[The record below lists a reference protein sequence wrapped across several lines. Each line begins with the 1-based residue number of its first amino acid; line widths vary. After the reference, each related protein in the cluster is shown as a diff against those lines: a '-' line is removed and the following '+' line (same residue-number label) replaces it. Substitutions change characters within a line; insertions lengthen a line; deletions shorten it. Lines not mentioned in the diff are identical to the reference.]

1 VPTISPEEA
10 WERIAAR
17 LSPLAGERAPRREAA
32 GRVLAEALAATV
44 DVPAADVS
52 AMDGYALAGEVTP
65 GERRPVI
72 ATIAAGDPPGLALPA
87 GKAARIMTGAP
98 MPLGADR
105 VVPVEATRAVPL
117 ETVHEMA
124 AEAAMESKA
133 ETARE
138 VPAEPARTAEAAGPV
153 RHLAA
158 VELLA
163 AAARGEHIRRRGEV
177 LRAGEPLLPAG
188 SLLTPGALA
197 LVATHGYAEVPVHRA
212 PAVAVLP
219 TGDEVVPPERV
230 PGPGQLRDSHTD
242 FLLAAGGTL
251 GLRFTALGIAPDRPD
266 ELTARV
272 AAGMAAADVLLIC
285 GGVSMGEF
293 DLVEG
298 ALERLGCRRHFDAVA
313 IQPGKPLVFATHPG
327 GVVFGL
333 PGNPASVMVGFW
345 LFVRPALAL
354 LAGRADTWWRPSVPA
369 TLEAPLPGAAAARDR
384 FLPAEVAWGA
394 APGGGPLVRPLPPKG
409 SHDLAA
415 YARGTAL
422 VRVRA
427 GAPPAPAGAR
437 CEILPLPPP
446 L

>member
-1 VPTISPEEA
+1 MPILSPEEA
-10 WERIAAR
+10 WAHIAAR
-17 LSPLAGERAPRREAA
+17 LSPLAGEWAPRREAA
-32 GRVLAEALAATV
+32 GRVLSEALAATV

-52 AMDGYALAGEVTP
+52 AMDGYALAGEVAP
-65 GERRPVI
+65 GERPPVVAI
-72 ATIAAGDPPGLALPA
+72 IAAGDPPGLALPA
-87 GKAARIMTGAP
+87 GQAARIMTGAP

-105 VVPVEATRAVPL
+105 VVPVEATRPL
-117 ETVHEMA
+117 LE
-124 AEAAMESKA
+124 
-133 ETARE
+133 
-138 VPAEPARTAEAAGPV
+138 
-153 RHLAA
+153 A

-163 AAARGEHIRRRGEV
+163 AAAPGEHVRRRGEV

-197 LVATHGYAEVPVHRA
+197 LVATHGYAAVPVHRT

-219 TGDEVVPPERV
+219 TGDEVVPPERL
-230 PGPGQLRDSHTD
+230 PDPGQLRDSHTD
-242 FLLAAGGTL
+242 FLLAAGRSL

-266 ELTARV
+266 ELAARV

-298 ALERLGCRRHFDAVA
+298 TLERLGCRRHFDAVA

-345 LFVRPALAL
+345 LFVRPALAR
-354 LAGRADTWWRPSVPA
+354 LAGRDDAWWRPSVPA
-369 TLEAPLPGAAAARDR
+369 TLAAPLPGAAAARDR

-394 APGGGPLVRPLPPKG
+394 APDGGPLARPLPPKG